1 MKVLVAPLIM
11 PGMLMKAHWALLEIV
26 QKGWPLVRTD
36 ALRTEMRRNRIAE
49 HLLTTQ
55 DADAV
60 VMLDGDHKHPGDVV
74 HKLLHDAEQMPE
86 ADVIG
91 ALCYRRSAPYDPCA
105 WMLDHHSG
113 KYYWSVPWPEGLV
126 EVDAVGFGAVLFRR
140 RCFEI
145 LPPPW
150 FIYDYQY
157 VIREDTWPTED
168 VTFCK
173 EARKAGLRIFVDTT
187 LESPHLFEGEITR
200 ETCLS
205 YLAANPN
212 AVKEYNNAS
221 N

>member
-1 MKVLVAPLIM
+1 MKLLVAPLIM
-11 PGMLMKAHWALLEIV
+11 PGMLMKAQWALLEII
-26 QKGWPLVRTD
+26 QQRWPLVRTE
-36 ALRTEMRRNRIAE
+36 ALRTEIRRTRIAE
-49 HLLTTQ
+49 HLLETG

-60 VMLDGDHKHPGDVV
+60 VMLDGDHKHPSDIVYR
-74 HKLLHDAEQMPE
+74 LRNNAEQHPE

-105 WMLDHHSG
+105 WILDHHTG
-113 KYYWSVPWPEGLV
+113 KYCWPIPWQEGLV

-145 LPPPW
+145 LPKPW

-157 VIREDTWPTED
+157 IPEDIWPTED
-168 VTFCK
+168 ITFCK

-200 ETCLS
+200 DTCLS

-212 AVKEYNNAS
+212 AVKEYDNAS